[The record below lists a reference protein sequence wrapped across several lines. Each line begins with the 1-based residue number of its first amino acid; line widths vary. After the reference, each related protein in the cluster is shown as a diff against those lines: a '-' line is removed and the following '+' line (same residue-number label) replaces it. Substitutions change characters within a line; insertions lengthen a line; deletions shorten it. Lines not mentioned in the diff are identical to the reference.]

1 MDDIVIGARSSGQS
15 DSPPG
20 RAIVLFGGL
29 TGPGEVP
36 VAGLSQTALD
46 FGDVLLGQTSPTQT
60 VTLQNIG
67 YVHALVLGPL
77 ALSGTDAGDFQL
89 SNDSCSNQTLAQD
102 ATCSFDI
109 ALTPGGTGARSA
121 LVDIPSNAPSGPD
134 VVALDGVGTVL
145 PDALFSDGF
154 EGG

>member
-1 MDDIVIGARSSGQS
+1 M
-15 DSPPG
+15 
-20 RAIVLFGGL
+20 LFGGL

-46 FGDVLLGQTSPTQT
+46 FGDVLLGQTSPVQT

-77 ALSGTDAGDFQL
+77 ALSGADAGDFSL

-134 VVALDGVGTVL
+134 VVALDGVGAVL